1 MSQEHRLVVTVL
13 DITVIKGETAHSE
26 ERAMKNT
33 TRILEAISAATE
45 PVTLNTLKNDLGMSP
60 GIISGSLA
68 SLIKSGRLERQQL
81 TAEFGRKN
89 IWGYVAKNAQ
99 KGVESSVE

>member
-1 MSQEHRLVVTVL
+1 MVVTVL
-13 DITVIKGETAHSE
+13 DTTVIKGKK
-26 ERAMKNT
+26 MKNT

-68 SLIKSGRLERQQL
+68 SLMKSGRLERQQL

>member
-1 MSQEHRLVVTVL
+1 MSQVRMVVTVL
-13 DITVIKGETAHSE
+13 DTTVIKGKK
-26 ERAMKNT
+26 MKNT
-33 TRILEAISAATE
+33 TRILEAISSATE

-68 SLIKSGRLERQQL
+68 SLMKSGRLERQQL

-89 IWGYVAKNAQ
+89 IWGYVAKTQQ

>member
-1 MSQEHRLVVTVL
+1 MSQARKMVVTVL
-13 DITVIKGETAHSE
+13 DTIVIKGKK
-26 ERAMKNT
+26 MKNT

-68 SLIKSGRLERQQL
+68 SLMKSGRLERQQL

-89 IWGYVAKNAQ
+89 IWGYVPKTIAKTSE
-99 KGVESSVE
+99 KD

>member
-1 MSQEHRLVVTVL
+1 MVVTVL
-13 DITVIKGETAHSE
+13 DTIVIKGKK
-26 ERAMKNT
+26 MKNT

-45 PVTLNTLKNDLGMSP
+45 PVTFNTLKAQLEMPP

-68 SLIKSGRLERQQL
+68 SLMKSGRLERKLL
-81 TAEFGRKN
+81 TSKRGRKN
-89 IWGYVAKNAQ
+89 IWGYVAKTQQ

>member
-1 MSQEHRLVVTVL
+1 
-13 DITVIKGETAHSE
+13 
-26 ERAMKNT
+26 MKNT

-68 SLIKSGRLERQQL
+68 SLMKSGRLERQQL
-81 TAEFGRKN
+81 TVEFGRKN

>member
-1 MSQEHRLVVTVL
+1 
-13 DITVIKGETAHSE
+13 
-26 ERAMKNT
+26 MKNT

-68 SLIKSGRLERQQL
+68 SLIKANRLERKLL
-81 TAEFGRKN
+81 TSERGRKN
-89 IWGYVAKNAQ
+89 IWGYVQ
-99 KGVESSVE
+99 KTLEKSQKA

>member
-1 MSQEHRLVVTVL
+1 MVVTVL
-13 DITVIKGETAHSE
+13 DTIVIKGKK
-26 ERAMKNT
+26 MKNT

-68 SLIKSGRLERQQL
+68 SLIKSGRLERRQL

-89 IWGYVAKNAQ
+89 IWGYVAKSQQ
-99 KGVESSVE
+99 KE

>member
-1 MSQEHRLVVTVL
+1 MSQVRMVVTVL
-13 DITVIKGETAHSE
+13 DTTVIKGKK
-26 ERAMKNT
+26 MKNT
-33 TRILEAISAATE
+33 TRILETISAATE

-68 SLIKSGRLERQQL
+68 SLMKSGRLERQQL

>member
-1 MSQEHRLVVTVL
+1 MSQVRMVVTVL
-13 DITVIKGETAHSE
+13 DTTVIKGKK
-26 ERAMKNT
+26 MKNT

-45 PVTLNTLKNDLGMSP
+45 PVTLNTLKNDLAMSP

-68 SLIKSGRLERQQL
+68 SLMKSGRLERQQL

-89 IWGYVAKNAQ
+89 IWGYVAKTQQ

>member
-1 MSQEHRLVVTVL
+1 MSQARKMVVTVL
-13 DITVIKGETAHSE
+13 DTIVIKGKK
-26 ERAMKNT
+26 MKNT

-68 SLIKSGRLERQQL
+68 SLMKSGRLERQQL

-89 IWGYVAKNAQ
+89 IWGYVAKTQQ
-99 KGVESSVE
+99 KE

>member
-1 MSQEHRLVVTVL
+1 ML
-13 DITVIKGETAHSE
+13 DTTVIKGKK
-26 ERAMKNT
+26 MKNT

-68 SLIKSGRLERQQL
+68 SLMKSGRLERQQL

>member
-1 MSQEHRLVVTVL
+1 MSQARKMVVTVL
-13 DITVIKGETAHSE
+13 DTIVIKGKK
-26 ERAMKNT
+26 MKNT

-68 SLIKSGRLERQQL
+68 SLMKSGRLERQQL

-89 IWGYVAKNAQ
+89 IWGYVAKSQQ
-99 KGVESSVE
+99 KE

>member
-1 MSQEHRLVVTVL
+1 MVVTVL
-13 DITVIKGETAHSE
+13 DTIVIKGKK
-26 ERAMKNT
+26 MKNT

-68 SLIKSGRLERQQL
+68 SLMKSGRLERQQL
-81 TAEFGRKN
+81 TAEFGRNN
-89 IWGYVAKNAQ
+89 IWGYVAKTQQ

>member
-1 MSQEHRLVVTVL
+1 MVVTVL
-13 DITVIKGETAHSE
+13 DTTVIKGKK
-26 ERAMKNT
+26 MKNT

-68 SLIKSGRLERQQL
+68 SLMKSGRLERQQL
-81 TAEFGRKN
+81 TSEFGRKN
-89 IWGYVAKNAQ
+89 IWGYVAKTQQ

>member
-1 MSQEHRLVVTVL
+1 MSQARKMVVTVL
-13 DITVIKGETAHSE
+13 DTIVIKGKK
-26 ERAMKNT
+26 MKNT

-68 SLIKSGRLERQQL
+68 SLMKSGML
-81 TAEFGRKN
+81 
-89 IWGYVAKNAQ
+89 
-99 KGVESSVE
+99 

>member
-1 MSQEHRLVVTVL
+1 MSQENRLVVTVL
-13 DITVIKGETAHSE
+13 DITVIKAGTAHSE

-68 SLIKSGRLERQQL
+68 SLMKSGRLERQQL

-89 IWGYVAKNAQ
+89 IWGYVPKTIAKTSE
-99 KGVESSVE
+99 KD

>member
-26 ERAMKNT
+26 ERAMKHT

-45 PVTLNTLKNDLGMSP
+45 PVTFNTLKAQLEMPP

-68 SLIKSGRLERQQL
+68 SLMKAGRLERKLL
-81 TAEFGRKN
+81 TSKRGRKN
-89 IWGYVAKNAQ
+89 IWGYVAKSQQ
-99 KGVESSVE
+99 KE

>member
-1 MSQEHRLVVTVL
+1 MSQARKMVVTVL
-13 DITVIKGETAHSE
+13 DTIVIKGKK
-26 ERAMKNT
+26 MKNT

-68 SLIKSGRLERQQL
+68 SLMKSGRLERQHIK
-81 TAEFGRKN
+81 AEFGRKN
-89 IWGYVAKNAQ
+89 ICGYVSKNQ
-99 KGVESSVE
+99 KKVVE

>member
-1 MSQEHRLVVTVL
+1 MSQENRLVVTVL
-13 DITVIKGETAHSE
+13 DITVIKAGTAHSE
-26 ERAMKNT
+26 ERPMKNT

>member
-1 MSQEHRLVVTVL
+1 MSQARKMVVTVL
-13 DITVIKGETAHSE
+13 DTIVIKGKK
-26 ERAMKNT
+26 MKNT

-68 SLIKSGRLERQQL
+68 SLMKSGRLERQQL
-81 TAEFGRKN
+81 TSKRGRKN
-89 IWGYVAKNAQ
+89 IWGYVAKTQQ
-99 KGVESSVE
+99 KE

>member
-13 DITVIKGETAHSE
+13 DISVIKGETAHSE
-26 ERAMKNT
+26 ERAMKHT

-45 PVTLNTLKNDLGMSP
+45 PVTFNTLKAQLEMPP

-68 SLIKSGRLERQQL
+68 SLMKAGRLERKLL
-81 TAEFGRKN
+81 TSKRGRKN
-89 IWGYVAKNAQ
+89 IWGYVAKSQQ
-99 KGVESSVE
+99 KE

>member
-1 MSQEHRLVVTVL
+1 MSQVRMVVTVL
-13 DITVIKGETAHSE
+13 DTTVIKGKK
-26 ERAMKNT
+26 MKNT
-33 TRILEAISAATE
+33 TRILEAISASTE

-68 SLIKSGRLERQQL
+68 SLMKSGRLERQQL

-89 IWGYVAKNAQ
+89 IWGYVAKTQQ